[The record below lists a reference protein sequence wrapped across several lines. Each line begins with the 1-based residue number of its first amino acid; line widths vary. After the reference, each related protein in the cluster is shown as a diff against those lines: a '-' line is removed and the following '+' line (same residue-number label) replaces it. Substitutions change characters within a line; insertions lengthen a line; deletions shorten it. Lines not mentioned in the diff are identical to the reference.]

1 MQEGRGAAQSGSQ
14 IRPGSRDSA
23 GQACGGGDMARGN
36 MARIVHS
43 STYLSAMRL
52 LRSRQCVL
60 RTRVRKMTEEKQ
72 DRDGGGGGAKEN
84 RTKRRTRYR
93 SEAATCG
100 NPR

>member
-72 DRDGGGGGAKEN
+72 DRDGGGGGSQGK
-84 RTKRRTRYR
+84 
-93 SEAATCG
+93 
-100 NPR
+100 